1 MKLVS
6 VETPEKS
13 VCKMTFSAT
22 AEELEAASNAVYERT
37 RATYTIKGF
46 QKGEADRA
54 QIEADR
60 GEHTFWYDAINDL
73 MDQDVPALYEA
84 ALKEH
89 GFAPVDDPALV
100 IYVVVDEPNV
110 EDQASSTYAQ
120 YIAQGIL
127 SEALPYLNVQPDE
140 AEDGEVPTTELWDIF
155 KGISDSA
162 TGSAADGQKEA
173 ISDENVPSPPEDDS
187 EDEDTE
193 DNNDMQSDGL
203 TNEEAGL
210 E

>member
-22 AEELEAASNAVYERT
+22 AEELETASNAVYERT

-89 GFAPVDDPALV
+89 GFAPVDDPSYDLVSVKKDEGFVATATVALQPELKLTKTTGFTSQCV
-100 IYVVVDEPNV
+100 TPEVTDKEIDTVLERRRNYAAELVPHKGPAVKGNVVHMDFEGLLDGVAV
-110 EDQASSTYAQ
+110 KT
-120 YIAQGIL
+120 GT
-127 SEALPYLNVQPDE
+127 
-140 AEDGEVPTTELWDIF
+140 AE
-155 KGISDSA
+155 
-162 TGSAADGQKEA
+162 
-173 ISDENVPSPPEDDS
+173 N
-187 EDEDTE
+187 
-193 DNNDMQSDGL
+193 
-203 TNEEAGL
+203 
-210 E
+210 